1 MFFFNQVNFFTTEE
15 LLQIRTSFRKLGFDV
30 SKSFLGATVNGDV
43 LEYNNLI
50 LQKRLYEEKLK
61 EINEKLAGKF
71 PMVYSST
78 PDTKENTFNK

>member
-1 MFFFNQVNFFTTEE
+1 MICFFFNQVNFFTTEE

-50 LQKRLYEEKLK
+50 L
-61 EINEKLAGKF
+61 
-71 PMVYSST
+71 
-78 PDTKENTFNK
+78 